1 MRIRPGYA
9 EAHNNLGN
17 AFFVRGQL
25 EKAMEHYRRALE
37 INPGDTDARNHL
49 AVAHES
55 LAQVLDAEGKKDE
68 ALQHR
73 REARRILNSA
83 SETLS
88 PR

>member
-1 MRIRPGYA
+1 MRIRPDYA

-17 AFFVRGQL
+17 AFFGRGQL

-37 INPGDTDARNHL
+37 INPGDTNTRNHL

-73 REARRILNSA
+73 REARQILSSV
-83 SETLS
+83 SEALS
-88 PR
+88 SR